1 MDKFSFQVISAYSI
15 LLAVIAGL
23 IRYRYVLVEYRL
35 FIVFVCFAIANDL
48 LSNVLIYYFKNNIM
62 CSNIYVGIE
71 YIILLLIFYA
81 VNGWKKNSFYISIA
95 LFGGVVWIFDNLIL
109 NSIIH
114 FNSIFRV
121 FYSLV
126 ILLFSIDGI
135 NRILVYEKK
144 KLFSSSKFIIFI
156 TFIIYYSYKA
166 FIEVFYFA
174 RPELSKGF
182 YSAIYM
188 LMIYINFFTNLS
200 YFAAILCMPTK
211 RKFTLQY

>member
-15 LLAVIAGL
+15 SLAVIAGL

-35 FIVFVCFAIANDL
+35 FIVFVCFAIANEL
-48 LSNVLIYYFKNNIM
+48 LSNVLIYYFKNNSTS
-62 CSNIYVGIE
+62 SNIYVGIE
-71 YIILLLIFYA
+71 YLILLLIFYV
-81 VNGWKKNSFYISIA
+81 VNGWKKNSFYISIT
-95 LFGGVVWIFDNLIL
+95 LIGGTVWIFDNLVL
-109 NSIIH
+109 NSISH

-144 KLFSSSKFIIFI
+144 KLFSSSKFIIF
-156 TFIIYYSYKA
+156 TVFIIYYSYKA